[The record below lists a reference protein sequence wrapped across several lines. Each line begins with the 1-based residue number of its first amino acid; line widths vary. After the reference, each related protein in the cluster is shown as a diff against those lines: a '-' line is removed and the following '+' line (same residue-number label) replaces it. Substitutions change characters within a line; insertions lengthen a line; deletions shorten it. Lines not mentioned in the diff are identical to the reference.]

1 MQSARAFML
10 HTYLS
15 PRRLKIKQPG
25 KCAFYCSAEC
35 QKKDWKVG
43 GHKAACPQYQEKCQE
58 LGRQTV
64 ADMAN
69 ESRPPLLRVQQLERL
84 DGEGAYKIA
93 VENGLHD
100 VILKMLKD
108 DAETVLVRFRDGQAY
123 DRASYAHFIM
133 MTLWRG
139 ECPCRFAR

>member
-1 MQSARAFML
+1 
-10 HTYLS
+10 
-15 PRRLKIKQPG
+15 
-25 KCAFYCSAEC
+25 
-35 QKKDWKVG
+35 
-43 GHKAACPQYQEKCQE
+43 
-58 LGRQTV
+58 
-64 ADMAN
+64 MAN

-84 DGEGAYKIA
+84 DGEGAYKVA

-100 VILKMLKD
+100 VILKMLRD

-139 ECPCRFAR
+139 EYPVSSVALITYMLAICMDLP